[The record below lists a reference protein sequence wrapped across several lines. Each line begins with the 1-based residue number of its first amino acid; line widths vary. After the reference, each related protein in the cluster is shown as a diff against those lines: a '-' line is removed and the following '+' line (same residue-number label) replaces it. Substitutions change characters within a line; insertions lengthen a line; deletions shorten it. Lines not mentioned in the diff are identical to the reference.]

1 MWCDQDK
8 MTSCLDNWLRGSD
21 TGSINKNPTQCLFFN
36 LKIRLTVTGYS
47 RDLLHQGHDALA
59 TPTLWMLQV
68 TLHVGRATVKV
79 ILTACGLHEIQTQDV
94 LALLW
99 TLVSMF
105 SSNQYSKNQTALIQ
119 RQKYEK
125 RWKLLEHLQH
135 LYAPLGMGSSRT
147 LRWVADSMWKRSG
160 SSVSHQGRILNCQ

>member
-1 MWCDQDK
+1 MTSYYLHWASGSSRRCRWSSCSMWCDQDK

-21 TGSINKNPTQCLFFN
+21 TGSINKNTIQCLFFN

-79 ILTACGLHEIQTQDV
+79 ILTACGLHEIQAQDV
-94 LALLW
+94 LALLG

-119 RQKYEK
+119 RQKNMKNAGNCWNIYSIYM
-125 RWKLLEHLQH
+125 HL
-135 LYAPLGMGSSRT
+135 
-147 LRWVADSMWKRSG
+147 WVWAAAVLSAG
-160 SSVSHQGRILNCQ
+160 